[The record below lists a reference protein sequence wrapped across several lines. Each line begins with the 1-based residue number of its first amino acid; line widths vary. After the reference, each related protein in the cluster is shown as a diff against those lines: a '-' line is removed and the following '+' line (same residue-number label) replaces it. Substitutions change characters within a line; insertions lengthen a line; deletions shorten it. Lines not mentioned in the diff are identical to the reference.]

1 MKLVDFIFSF
11 YVILLA
17 PFAVIGGVIKSY
29 TTNREGWPGGESI
42 SPLCIKNAVYDNEE
56 ERGIF
61 RERPGDTEA
70 IQ

>member
-17 PFAVIGGVIKSY
+17 PFAVLGGIIKSY
-29 TTNREGWPGGESI
+29 T
-42 SPLCIKNAVYDNEE
+42 IKNAVYDNEE

-61 RERPGDTEA
+61 RERPGYTED